1 MRSHAALPRGHPA
14 GYVGSSNP
22 TRAAALWMLRATVRA
37 CSGVVAPSARAASVS
52 VWRGGGNVAVT
63 HARSARTPSSPP
75 VRRAVGR
82 LGCGGVASAFTRV
95 TIAPRGRSV
104 TAHHVIRSRAPL
116 AAGSHLYPLGPS
128 GRPALRWRRAAIST
142 TVPVSGVPV
151 SSGAGLPSSRWAPLR
166 DAVVDLCV
174 PIFSGVGLPSQP
186 QSASTAPPS
195 AAASQSS
202 QALGCHLDPMPRGR
216 SRRRPRR
223 GPNLRRRWA
232 AISTEPSSGN
242 RCRPSGC
249 VPIFAGVGL
258 PSRPRTRNVRGSQSY
273 HALLRAASF
282 SARRAA
288 ASARRR
294 CHVDIAGAPS
304 CEAFS
309 SMRAAPVSAPS
320 PHRSR

>member
-14 GYVGSSNP
+14 GYVGSVSP

-52 VWRGGGNVAVT
+52 VWRGGGNVAAT

-82 LGCGGVASAFTRV
+82 LGCGGVASAFTRG

-174 PIFSGVGLPSQP
+174 PIF
-186 QSASTAPPS
+186 
-195 AAASQSS
+195 
-202 QALGCHLDPMPRGR
+202 
-216 SRRRPRR
+216 
-223 GPNLRRRWA
+223 
-232 AISTEPSSGN
+232 
-242 RCRPSGC
+242 
-249 VPIFAGVGL
+249 AGVGL